1 MRNEKEYR
9 KAVNR
14 DPNYRI
20 NTINFVLWLDEH
32 ERKQKEFFRM
42 LRQIETEKDLYGIAV
57 DFSIP
62 IIMVKWFL
70 TT

>member
-20 NTINFVLWLDEH
+20 STINFVLWLDEH